1 MAQYLV
7 PDTSV
12 VIDGRIS
19 ARIKSGELIGRRI
32 VVPEAVVAELE
43 AQANHGRDIG
53 VKGLEELRRLSELA
67 KAGKIELEYVGVRPD
82 LDQIK
87 LAGGGE
93 IDAMIRDVALEL
105 GASFLTSDQIQFRV
119 AEAMGIDV
127 EYVRP
132 QRDAIKSISLEKY
145 FTEDTLSVH
154 LKEGAVPMAKRGK
167 VGAFTLMRLSE
178 KPLSDKE
185 LRDMSREIFERVK
198 VDPEGYIEMEK
209 IGAAVIQL
217 GPMRIAIAKPPF
229 SDGLEI
235 TAVRPVAKVDL
246 DSYRH
251 ATELKARL
259 GESQRGILIAGPP
272 GSGKSTFAAGVAEYL
287 LKCNYVVKTLESP
300 RDLQVPPEITQY
312 APLEGSM
319 ELSADMLLL
328 VRPDY
333 TIYDELRKTSDFKV
347 FADMRLAGVGMIGV
361 VHANQ
366 PIDALQRLLGRVELG
381 MIPQVVD
388 TVVFIEKGEV
398 TRVHDVE
405 FLVKVPSGM
414 TESDLAR
421 PVIVVRDFETKVAEF
436 EMYTYGDEIV
446 VMPVIKLEKKPV
458 WKLASKEIQ
467 KELAHHVRGHVDVEM
482 LTDNKAVIRVP
493 QDEAARVIG
502 KSGKNIEQIEKA
514 LGMHIDVRTR
524 EESPGYTA
532 SAYTASAPSA
542 SAPLASATAASD
554 SIAISPKLEETA
566 RHMIIW
572 LGDQMAGESVEVS
585 IGGDPAFTATVG
597 RRGDIRMAKSS
608 EMAKHILKR
617 LRRGDQIEV
626 RKAKME

>member
-1 MAQYLV
+1 MAQQLV

-19 ARIKSGELIGRRI
+19 AKIKSGELLGRRI
-32 VVPEAVVAELE
+32 VIPEAVVAELE

-53 VKGLEELRRLSELA
+53 IKGLEELRRLSELA

-93 IDAMIRDVALEL
+93 IDAMIRDVALEM
-105 GASFLTSDQIQFRV
+105 GASFMTSDSVQFKV
-119 AEAMGIDV
+119 AEAMGLDV

-132 QRDAIKSISLEKY
+132 QREAIKPLSLEKY
-145 FTEDTLSVH
+145 FTDDTLSVH

-167 VGAFTLMRLSE
+167 VGSFSLVRISE
-178 KPLSDKE
+178 KPMSDRE
-185 LRDMSREIFERVK
+185 LRDISREIYERAK
-198 VDPEGYIEMEK
+198 ADPEGYVEMEK

-235 TAVRPVAKVDL
+235 TAVRPVAKVDF
-246 DSYRH
+246 DSYKH
-251 ATELKARL
+251 STELKGRL
-259 GESQRGILIAGPP
+259 KEGQRGLLIAGPP

-312 APLEGSM
+312 GPLEGSM
-319 ELSADMLLL
+319 EASADILLL

-333 TIYDELRKTSDFKV
+333 TIYDEVRKTRDFRV

-361 VHANQ
+361 VHANK

-398 TRVHDVE
+398 SKVLDVE
-405 FLVKVPSGM
+405 FTVKVPAGM
-414 TESDLAR
+414 TEADLAR
-421 PVIVVRDFETKVAEF
+421 PVIVVKDFETGTVEY

-446 VMPVIKLEKKPV
+446 VMPVTMAAKKPV
-458 WKLASKEIQ
+458 WKLASREIE
-467 KELAHHVRGHVDVEM
+467 KELAHHVRGPVDVEM
-482 LTDNKAVIRVP
+482 VTDSSAVIRVP

-502 KSGKNIEQIEKA
+502 KAGRNIEQIEKA

-524 EESPGYTA
+524 DKDRS
-532 SAYTASAPSA
+532 
-542 SAPLASATAASD
+542 L
-554 SIAISPKLEETA
+554 SPKIEETS
-566 RHMIIW
+566 RHIIIW
-572 LGDQMAGESVEVS
+572 LADAVGEPVEVFV
-585 IGGDPAFTATVG
+585 GGTPVFTATVG
-597 RRGDIRMAKSS
+597 RRGDIRIAKSS
-608 EMAKHILKR
+608 EMAKQVLKR
-617 LRRGDQIEV
+617 LKQGEKIEV
-626 RKAKME
+626 QRANPD

>member
-1 MAQYLV
+1 MAQQLV

-19 ARIKSGELIGRRI
+19 AKIKSGELLGRRI
-32 VVPEAVVAELE
+32 VIPEAVVAELE

-53 VKGLEELRRLSELA
+53 IKGLEELRRLSELA

-93 IDAMIRDVALEL
+93 IDAMIRDVALEM
-105 GASFLTSDQIQFRV
+105 GASFMTSDSVQFKV
-119 AEAMGIDV
+119 AEAMGLDV

-132 QRDAIKSISLEKY
+132 QREAIKPLSLEKY

-167 VGAFTLMRLSE
+167 VGSFNLVRIAE
-178 KPLSDKE
+178 KPMSDRE
-185 LRDMSREIFERVK
+185 LRDISREIYERAK
-198 VDPEGYIEMEK
+198 ADPEGYVEMEK
-209 IGAAVIQL
+209 MGAAVIQL

-246 DSYRH
+246 DSYKH
-251 ATELKARL
+251 SAELKGRL
-259 GESQRGILIAGPP
+259 KEGQRGLLIAGPP

-312 APLEGSM
+312 GPLEGSM
-319 ELSADMLLL
+319 EASADILLL

-333 TIYDELRKTSDFKV
+333 TIYDEVRKTRDFRV

-361 VHANQ
+361 VHANK
-366 PIDALQRLLGRVELG
+366 PVDALQRLLGRVELG

-398 TRVHDVE
+398 YKVLDVE
-405 FLVKVPSGM
+405 FTVKVPAGM
-414 TESDLAR
+414 TEADLAR
-421 PVIVVRDFETKVAEF
+421 PVIVVKDFETGTVEY
-436 EMYTYGDEIV
+436 EMYTYGEEIV
-446 VMPVIKLEKKPV
+446 VMPVTKVAKKPV
-458 WKLASKEIQ
+458 WKLASREIE
-467 KELAHHVRGHVDVEM
+467 KELAHHVRGPVDVEM
-482 LTDNKAVIRVP
+482 VTDSSAVVRVP

-502 KSGKNIEQIEKA
+502 KAGRNIEQIEKA

-524 EESPGYTA
+524 DKDRS
-532 SAYTASAPSA
+532 
-542 SAPLASATAASD
+542 L
-554 SIAISPKLEETA
+554 SPKIEETS
-566 RHMIIW
+566 RHIIIW
-572 LGDQMAGESVEVS
+572 LADAVGEPVEVFV
-585 IGGDPAFTATVG
+585 GGTPVFTATVG
-597 RRGDIRMAKSS
+597 RRGDIRIAKSS
-608 EMAKHILKR
+608 EMAKQVLKR
-617 LRRGDQIEV
+617 LKQGEKIEV
-626 RKAKME
+626 QRANLD

>member
-1 MAQYLV
+1 MAQPLV

-12 VIDGRIS
+12 VIDGRVS
-19 ARIKSGELIGRRI
+19 AKIKAGELQGRRI

-53 VKGLEELRRLSELA
+53 LRGLEELRRLSELA
-67 KAGKIELEYVGVRPD
+67 KMGKIELEYVGIRPN

-105 GASFLTSDQIQFRV
+105 GASFLTSDQVQFRV
-119 AEAMGIDV
+119 AEAMGLDV

-132 QRDAIKSISLEKY
+132 QREAIKPLSLDKY

-154 LKEGAVPMAKRGK
+154 LKESAVPMAKRGR
-167 VGAFTLMRLSE
+167 VGDFSLVRLSE
-178 KPLSDKE
+178 RPLSERE
-185 LRDMSREIFERVK
+185 LRDLSREIYERAK
-198 VDPEGYIEMEK
+198 ADPEGYVEMEK
-209 IGAAVIQL
+209 IGAAIIQL
-217 GPMRIAIAKPPF
+217 GPMRIAITKPPF

-235 TAVRPVAKVDL
+235 TAVRPVAKVDF

-251 ATELKARL
+251 NIVLKARL
-259 GESQRGILIAGPP
+259 KESQRGILIAGPP

-312 APLEGSM
+312 GPLEGSM
-319 ELSADMLLL
+319 EASADILLL

-333 TIYDELRKTSDFKV
+333 TIYDEVRKTRDFQV

-361 VHANQ
+361 VHANK
-366 PIDALQRLLGRVELG
+366 PIDALQRLLGRVDLG

-398 TRVHDVE
+398 TKVLDVE
-405 FLVKVPSGM
+405 FVVKVPTGM
-414 TESDLAR
+414 VEADLAR
-421 PVIVVRDFETKVAEF
+421 PVIVVKDFETGTAEY

-446 VMPVIKLEKKPV
+446 VMPVSKESKKPS
-458 WKLASKEIQ
+458 WKLASREIEKEIS
-467 KELAHHVRGHVDVEM
+467 HHVRGPFQVEM
-482 LTDNKAVIRVP
+482 LTDSSAVIHVP

-502 KSGKNIEQIEKA
+502 KAGKNIDQIEKN
-514 LGMHIDVRTR
+514 LGLHIDVRTKD
-524 EESPGYTA
+524 EPSL
-532 SAYTASAPSA
+532 PSA
-542 SAPLASATAASD
+542 R
-554 SIAISPKLEETA
+554 IEETA
-566 RHMIIW
+566 KHLIIW
-572 LGDQMAGESVEVS
+572 LDGMSGESVEVYVS
-585 IGGDPAFTATVG
+585 EEPVFTATVG
-597 RRGDIRMAKSS
+597 RRGDIRVAKSS
-608 EMAKHILKR
+608 EMAKRIIKR
-617 LRRGDQIEV
+617 LKQGEKIEV
-626 RKAKME
+626 QKARAD